1 MSARRNQPTA
11 RPPSHRRNVRGRNRA
26 CWTKYRLVS
35 EPLENKSPNY
45 GGIFDFARMTAEL
58 EELEA
63 QMGQPGFWNDA
74 RAAAAVSRKKATL
87 DRDLRQW
94 RDIETTLSDIDAL
107 LELARESGDA
117 GLEAELLTE
126 LGRFEPRLAS
136 LRVEL
141 LLSGE
146 LDANNALMA
155 IHPGAGGT
163 ESQDWAQMLL
173 RMYVRWAENKHFKV
187 ETLDYL
193 AGDEAGIKSV
203 TIAVTG
209 PYAYGYLKAE
219 AGVHRLVRISP
230 FDSNKRRHT
239 SFASVFVYP
248 ELSEDID
255 VPIEDKDL
263 RIDTFR
269 AGGAG
274 GQNVNKVETAIRI
287 THLPSGIVVQCQNE
301 RSQLQNRNGAMKILK
316 ARLFELEQKKK
327 EAEFNAI
334 VGEKKD
340 IAWGS
345 QIRSY
350 VFQPYQMVKDHRT
363 GHETSQVSS
372 VMDGDLDSFI
382 EAYLKKKLTK
392 GSEPLAAISEPDDN
406 L

>member
-1 MSARRNQPTA
+1 VFVPCR
-11 RPPSHRRNVRGRNRA
+11 
-26 CWTKYRLVS
+26 
-35 EPLENKSPNY
+35 NKSLNY
-45 GGIFDFARMTAEL
+45 GGIFDFAHMTADL
-58 EELEA
+58 QELEA
-63 QMGQPGFWNDA
+63 QMGQPHFWNDA
-74 RAAAAVSRKKATL
+74 RAAATVSRKKATIEREL
-87 DRDLRQW
+87 QQW
-94 RDIETTLSDIDAL
+94 RDIETKMGDLDAL
-107 LELARESGDA
+107 LELAHESGDSA
-117 GLEAELLTE
+117 LETE
-126 LGRFEPRLAS
+126 LAGELNQLEPRLAT

-146 LDANNALMA
+146 LDSNNAIVA

-173 RMYVRWAENKHFKV
+173 RMYVRWAEHKKFKV
-187 ETLDYL
+187 ETLDL
-193 AGDEAGIKSV
+193 LPGDEAGIKSV
-203 TIAVTG
+203 TTSITG

-248 ELSEDID
+248 ELNEDID
-255 VPIEDKDL
+255 VVVEEKEL

-269 AGGAG
+269 SGGAG

-287 THLPSGIVVQCQNE
+287 THLPTGIVVQCQNE

-350 VFQPYQMVKDHRT
+350 VFQPYQLVKDHRT
-363 GHETSQVSS
+363 GHQISNVSS
-372 VMDGDLDSFI
+372 VMDGDISGFI
-382 EAYLKKKLTK
+382 EAFLKKKLGK
-392 GSEPLAAISEPDDN
+392 GSDQPSVVGVPDDD

>member
-1 MSARRNQPTA
+1 MRFVFVCALSANKCRN
-11 RPPSHRRNVRGRNRA
+11 S
-26 CWTKYRLVS
+26 
-35 EPLENKSPNY
+35 
-45 GGIFDFARMTAEL
+45 GGIFDLARMTAEL
-58 EELEA
+58 QELEA
-63 QMGQPGFWNDA
+63 KMWQANFWTDA
-74 RAAAAVSRKKATL
+74 RVAAGVSRRKVKL
-87 DRDLRQW
+87 ERELQQW
-94 RDIETTLSDIDAL
+94 RDIEAKLSDVTTL
-107 LELARESGDA
+107 LEMAQESGDA
-117 GLEAELLTE
+117 GLERELAAELDQ
-126 LGRFEPRLAS
+126 FEPLLAA
-136 LRVEL
+136 LRVEH

-146 LDANNALMA
+146 LDQNNAILA

-173 RMYVRWAENKHFKV
+173 RMYVRWAESKKFKV
-187 ETLDYL
+187 ETLDL
-193 AGDEAGIKSV
+193 QAGDEAGIKSV
-203 TIAVTG
+203 TVSVSG
-209 PYAYGYLKAE
+209 HFAYGYLKAE

-248 ELSEDID
+248 ELNEDIELT
-255 VPIEDKDL
+255 VEDKDL
-263 RIDTFR
+263 KIDTFR

-287 THLPSGIVVQCQNE
+287 THLPTGIVVQCQNE

-316 ARLFELEQKKK
+316 ARLYEVEQKKK

-363 GHETSQVSS
+363 GYEVGQVAA
-372 VMDGDLDSFI
+372 VMDGDVDGFI
-382 EAYLKKKLTK
+382 EAYLKKKLA
-392 GSEPLAAISEPDDN
+392 GALLAPSTATADQE
-406 L
+406 

>member
-1 MSARRNQPTA
+1 MMCKYESV
-11 RPPSHRRNVRGRNRA
+11 PSG
-26 CWTKYRLVS
+26 S
-35 EPLENKSPNY
+35 KSQNY
-45 GGIFDFARMTAEL
+45 GGIFDLARMTADL

-63 QMGQPGFWNDA
+63 KMGQPNFWGDA
-74 RAAAAVSRKKATL
+74 RAAAAVSRKKATIEREL
-87 DRDLRQW
+87 GTW
-94 RDIETTLSDIDAL
+94 RDIETKLGDLNAL
-107 LELARESGDA
+107 LELATESSDA
-117 GLEAELLTE
+117 GLEQELADE
-126 LGRFEPRLAS
+126 LGRLEPRVAT
-136 LRVEL
+136 LRVEM

-146 LDANNALMA
+146 LDPNSAILE

-173 RMYVRWAENKHFKV
+173 RMYVRWAETKQFKV
-187 ETLDYL
+187 ETLDL
-193 AGDEAGIKSV
+193 LPGDEAGIKSV
-203 TIAVTG
+203 TLSVSG

-239 SFASVFVYP
+239 SFASVFIYP

-255 VPIEDKDL
+255 VAIEDKDL
-263 RIDTFR
+263 KIDTFR

-287 THLPSGIVVQCQNE
+287 THLPTGIVVQCQNE

-316 ARLFELEQKKK
+316 ARLYELEQKKK

-363 GHETSQVSS
+363 AHETGDVSS
-372 VMDGDLDSFI
+372 VMDGEIDGFI
-382 EAYLKKKLTK
+382 EAYLKKKLVK
-392 GSEPLAAISEPDDN
+392 GADQPLAIGKADDD

>member
-1 MSARRNQPTA
+1 VFGSWRIRS
-11 RPPSHRRNVRGRNRA
+11 R
-26 CWTKYRLVS
+26 
-35 EPLENKSPNY
+35 NY
-45 GGIFDFARMTAEL
+45 GGIFDFAHMTSEL
-58 EELEA
+58 QELEA
-63 QMGQPGFWNDA
+63 QMGQPHFWNDT
-74 RAAAAVSRKKATL
+74 RAAAAVSRKKSTIEREL
-87 DRDLRQW
+87 QQW
-94 RDIETTLSDIDAL
+94 RELESKMDDVGAL
-107 LELARESGDA
+107 LDLARESGDA
-117 GLEAELLTE
+117 GLEMELTAELSRL
-126 LGRFEPRLAS
+126 EPRLAT

-141 LLSGE
+141 LLSSE
-146 LDANNALMA
+146 LDPNNAILA

-173 RMYVRWAENKHFKV
+173 RMYVRWAEQKKFKV
-187 ETLDYL
+187 DTLDL
-193 AGDEAGIKSV
+193 LPGDEAGIKSV
-203 TIAVTG
+203 TVSITG
-209 PYAYGYLKAE
+209 PYAYGYLKVE

-255 VPIEDKDL
+255 VVIEDKDL

-363 GHETSQVSS
+363 GHQTSVVSS
-372 VMDGDLDSFI
+372 VMDGDLDGFI
-382 EAYLKKKLTK
+382 EAYLTKKITK
-392 GSEPLAAISEPDDN
+392 GSSPTPTISDQDDD

>member
-1 MSARRNQPTA
+1 MRFVFVCVP
-11 RPPSHRRNVRGRNRA
+11 
-26 CWTKYRLVS
+26 LVS
-35 EPLENKSPNY
+35 KSLSS
-45 GGIFDFARMTAEL
+45 GGIFDLARMTADL
-58 EELEA
+58 QELEA
-63 QMGQPGFWNDA
+63 KMGLPDFWSDA
-74 RAAAAVSRKKATL
+74 RTAAGVSRKKVQL
-87 DRDLRQW
+87 ERELQQW
-94 RDIETTLSDIDAL
+94 HDIEGKLSDVTTLLD
-107 LELARESGDA
+107 LAQESGDA
-117 GLEAELLTE
+117 ALEKELAAELDQ
-126 LGRFEPRLAS
+126 FEPLLAA
-136 LRVEL
+136 LRVEH

-146 LDANNALMA
+146 LDQNNAIIA

-173 RMYVRWAENKHFKV
+173 RMYLRWAESKKFKV
-187 ETLDYL
+187 ETLDL
-193 AGDEAGIKSV
+193 QAGDEAGIKSV
-203 TIAVTG
+203 TVSVSG
-209 PYAYGYLKAE
+209 PFAYGYLKAE

-248 ELSEDID
+248 ELSEEID
-255 VPIEDKDL
+255 VAIEDKDL
-263 RIDTFR
+263 KIDTFR

-287 THLPSGIVVQCQNE
+287 THLPTGIVVQCQNE

-316 ARLFELEQKKK
+316 ARLYEVEQKKK

-363 GHETSQVSS
+363 GYEVGQVGA
-372 VMDGDLDSFI
+372 VMDGDVDGFI
-382 EAYLKKKLTK
+382 EAYLKRKLT
-392 GSEPLAAISEPDDN
+392 GALLAPSRTTSEDE
-406 L
+406 

>member
-1 MSARRNQPTA
+1 M
-11 RPPSHRRNVRGRNRA
+11 A
-26 CWTKYRLVS
+26 CWKRYKFASGPS
-35 EPLENKSPNY
+35 ESRSPSY
-45 GGIFDFARMTAEL
+45 GGIFDLARMKADL
-58 EELEA
+58 QELEA
-63 QMGQPGFWNDA
+63 RMGQPNFWNDA
-74 RAAAAVSRKKATL
+74 RAAAAISRKKAVL
-87 DRDLRQW
+87 EREIEQW
-94 RDIETTLSDIDAL
+94 REVESTLSDLGAM
-107 LELARESGDA
+107 LELARETGDA
-117 GLEAELLTE
+117 ALEQELTE
-126 LGRFEPRLAS
+126 ELNRFEPRVAT

-146 LDANNALMA
+146 LDPNNAIVA

-173 RMYVRWAENKHFKV
+173 RMYVRWAESKNFKV
-187 ETLDYL
+187 DTLDFL

-203 TIAVTG
+203 TLSVAG

-248 ELSEDID
+248 ELNEEVD
-255 VPIEDKDL
+255 VVIEDKDL
-263 RIDTFR
+263 KIDTFR
-269 AGGAG
+269 SGGAG

-287 THLPSGIVVQCQNE
+287 THLPTGIVVQCQNE
-301 RSQLQNRNGAMKILK
+301 RSQLQNRHGAMKILK
-316 ARLFELEQKKK
+316 ARLFELEQKRK

-350 VFQPYQMVKDHRT
+350 VFQPYQLVKDHRT
-363 GHETSQVSS
+363 GYETSNVAA
-372 VMDGDLDSFI
+372 VMDGQIDGFI
-382 EAYLKKKLTK
+382 EAYLKKKAAKSSDQLSAV
-392 GSEPLAAISEPDDN
+392 SEQEDDPLD
-406 L
+406 

>member
-1 MSARRNQPTA
+1 
-11 RPPSHRRNVRGRNRA
+11 
-26 CWTKYRLVS
+26 
-35 EPLENKSPNY
+35 
-45 GGIFDFARMTAEL
+45 MTAEL
-58 EELEA
+58 EELQA
-63 QMGQPGFWNDA
+63 KMGQPDFWS
-74 RAAAAVSRKKATL
+74 RAQTAASVSRKKVKL
-87 DRDLRQW
+87 E
-94 RDIETTLSDIDAL
+94 RDILQWQDIESTLSDLSTL
-107 LELARESGDA
+107 LELAEESGDV
-117 GLEAELLTE
+117 GLEEELSGE
-126 LGRFEPRLAS
+126 LDRFEPLLSA
-136 LRVEL
+136 LRVEH

-146 LDANNALMA
+146 LDPNNAIMA

-173 RMYVRWAENKHFKV
+173 RMYVRWAESKKFKV
-187 ETLDYL
+187 ETLDML
-193 AGDEAGIKSV
+193 AGDEAGIKSA
-203 TIAVTG
+203 TISIAG

-230 FDSNKRRHT
+230 FDANKRRHT

-248 ELSEDID
+248 ELDEDIE
-255 VPIEDKDL
+255 VAIEDKDL
-263 RIDTFR
+263 KIDTFR

-287 THLPSGIVVQCQNE
+287 THLPTGIVVQCQNE

-316 ARLFELEQKKK
+316 ARLYEMEQKKK

-363 GHETSQVSS
+363 GYETGDVSS
-372 VMDGDLDSFI
+372 VMDGEVDGFI
-382 EAYLKKKLTK
+382 EAYLKGRVAK
-392 GSEPLAAISEPDDN
+392 GTRQEALDEPSL
-406 L
+406 

>member
-1 MSARRNQPTA
+1 
-11 RPPSHRRNVRGRNRA
+11 
-26 CWTKYRLVS
+26 
-35 EPLENKSPNY
+35 
-45 GGIFDFARMTAEL
+45 MTADL
-58 EELEA
+58 QELEA
-63 QMGQPGFWNDA
+63 QMGQPHFWSDA
-74 RAAAAVSRKKATL
+74 RTAAAVSRKKATIEREL
-87 DRDLRQW
+87 GTW
-94 RDIETTLSDIDAL
+94 RDIEAKLGDLHAL
-107 LELARESGDA
+107 LELAAESGDA
-117 GLEAELLTE
+117 GLEQELATE
-126 LGRFEPRLAS
+126 LHRLEPRVAALRLEILLA
-136 LRVEL
+136 
-141 LLSGE
+141 GE
-146 LDANNALMA
+146 LDPNNAILE

-173 RMYVRWAENKHFKV
+173 RMYVRWAETKKFKV
-187 ETLDYL
+187 ETLDLL

-203 TIAVTG
+203 TLSITG

-248 ELSEDID
+248 ELSEDLD
-255 VPIEDKDL
+255 VAIEEKDL

-287 THLPSGIVVQCQNE
+287 THLPTGIVVQCQNE

-316 ARLFELEQKKK
+316 ARLFELEQQKK

-363 GHETSQVSS
+363 AHETGDVSS
-372 VMDGDLDSFI
+372 VMDGEIDGFI
-382 EAYLKKKLTK
+382 EAYLKKKPVK
-392 GSEPLAAISEPDDN
+392 GSDTLSTVAGADD

>member
-1 MSARRNQPTA
+1 
-11 RPPSHRRNVRGRNRA
+11 
-26 CWTKYRLVS
+26 
-35 EPLENKSPNY
+35 
-45 GGIFDFARMTAEL
+45 MTTEL
-58 EELEA
+58 RHLEA
-63 QMGQPGFWNDA
+63 QTAQPEFWSNA
-74 RAAAAVSRKKATL
+74 PTASKISRKKAAL
-87 DRDLRQW
+87 EREIQQW
-94 RDIETTLSDIDAL
+94 RDIETKLNDLGAL
-107 LELARESGDA
+107 LELVDESGDPS
-117 GLEAELLTE
+117 LERELTTE
-126 LGRFEPRLAS
+126 LNQFETRLAS

-146 LDANNALMA
+146 LDPNNAILA

-173 RMYVRWAENKHFKV
+173 RMYVRWAERKKFKV
-187 ETLDYL
+187 ETLDL
-193 AGDEAGIKSV
+193 LPGEEAGVKSV
-203 TIAVTG
+203 TLSIAG

-230 FDSNKRRHT
+230 FDANKRRHT

-248 ELSEDID
+248 EVNEDVD
-255 VPIEDKDL
+255 VVIEDKDL
-263 RIDTFR
+263 KIDTFR

-287 THLPSGIVVQCQNE
+287 THLPTGIVVQCQNE

-363 GHETSQVSS
+363 GYEVGNVAS
-372 VMDGDLDSFI
+372 VMDGDVDGFI
-382 EAYLKKKLTK
+382 EAYLKMNLAK
-392 GSEPLAAISEPDDN
+392 GSDQLSAVSGPDDF
-406 L
+406 

>member
-1 MSARRNQPTA
+1 MSVPWR
-11 RPPSHRRNVRGRNRA
+11 
-26 CWTKYRLVS
+26 
-35 EPLENKSPNY
+35 NKSLNY
-45 GGIFDFARMTAEL
+45 GGIFDFAHMTTDL
-58 EELEA
+58 QELEA
-63 QMGQPGFWNDA
+63 QMGQPHFWNDA
-74 RAAAAVSRKKATL
+74 RAAAAVSRKKATIE
-87 DRDLRQW
+87 REIQQW
-94 RDIETTLSDIDAL
+94 HDIETKMGDLDAL
-107 LELARESGDA
+107 LELARESGDST
-117 GLEAELLTE
+117 LETE
-126 LGRFEPRLAS
+126 LAGELNQLEPRLAT

-146 LDANNALMA
+146 LDSNNAIVA

-173 RMYVRWAENKHFKV
+173 RMYVRWAEHKKFKV
-187 ETLDYL
+187 GTLDL
-193 AGDEAGIKSV
+193 LPGDEAGIKSV
-203 TIAVTG
+203 TLSITG

-255 VPIEDKDL
+255 VVVEEKDL

-269 AGGAG
+269 SGGAG

-287 THLPSGIVVQCQNE
+287 THLPTGIVVQCQNE

-350 VFQPYQMVKDHRT
+350 VFQPYQLVKDHRT
-363 GHETSQVSS
+363 GHQISNVSS
-372 VMDGDLDSFI
+372 VMDGGLDEFI
-382 EAYLKKKLTK
+382 EAFLKRKLGK
-392 GSEPLAAISEPDDN
+392 GSEQLSPVGGPEDD

>member
-1 MSARRNQPTA
+1 MFA
-11 RPPSHRRNVRGRNRA
+11 
-26 CWTKYRLVS
+26 L
-35 EPLENKSPNY
+35 LLNKSLNY
-45 GGIFDFARMTAEL
+45 GGIFDFAHMTADL
-58 EELEA
+58 QELEA
-63 QMGQPGFWNDA
+63 QMGQPHFWNDA
-74 RAAAAVSRKKATL
+74 RAAAAVSRKKATIEREL
-87 DRDLRQW
+87 QQW
-94 RDIETTLSDIDAL
+94 RDIETKMGDVDAL
-107 LELARESGDA
+107 LELAHESGDA
-117 GLEAELLTE
+117 ALETE
-126 LGRFEPRLAS
+126 LASELNQLEPRLAT

-146 LDANNALMA
+146 LDPNNAIVA

-163 ESQDWAQMLL
+163 ESQGWAQMLL
-173 RMYVRWAENKHFKV
+173 RMYVRWAEHKKFKV
-187 ETLDYL
+187 DTLDL
-193 AGDEAGIKSV
+193 LPGDEAGIKSV
-203 TIAVTG
+203 TISITG

-255 VPIEDKDL
+255 VEIEDKDL

-363 GHETSQVSS
+363 GHQLSNVSA
-372 VMDGDLDSFI
+372 VMDGDLDGFI
-382 EAYLKKKLTK
+382 EAFLKKKLGK
-392 GSEPLAAISEPDDN
+392 GSDQLSLVGGLDDD